1 LLPNPHESL
10 FLTSIAKEFYFFVKQ
25 KLFTLC
31 VNCSARKIP
40 LSNDHSRY
48 FLKSLAKGMQVLHI
62 MANAEEPLRLAEISR
77 LARTNNATATRI
89 CYTFSKLGYV
99 NRNRQG
105 RFQLTP
111 KLLSLG
117 HASMSTLSWRQ
128 MAQHYLEK
136 LAKQTAETVNLSV
149 LQSNE
154 LVYLVR
160 INNTGRIL
168 PFDLQLGSRLPL
180 HCTSMGKSM
189 LAFLD
194 SKQLDQVLKHYE
206 FTTLTHKTIGN
217 EKEFRRELA
226 RVRDQGYSVNDEEL
240 SVGLRSV
247 AVPIKDVEGHAIA
260 AINIAVPT
268 KRVSREHLERH
279 LAPMAIQC
287 AKDIQAAMGAVE
299 PSAKQGIG

>member
-1 LLPNPHESL
+1 
-10 FLTSIAKEFYFFVKQ
+10 
-25 KLFTLC
+25 
-31 VNCSARKIP
+31 
-40 LSNDHSRY
+40 
-48 FLKSLAKGMQVLHI
+48 MQVLHI

-77 LARTNNATATRI
+77 LAGTNNATATRI
-89 CYTFSKLGYV
+89 CYTFSELGFV
-99 NRNRQG
+99 SRNRQG

-128 MAQHYLEK
+128 MAQHYLEQ
-136 LAKQTAETVNLSV
+136 LAKQTGETVNLSM

-160 INNTGRIL
+160 INNAGRIL

-194 SKQLDQVLKHYE
+194 SEQLDQVLKNYE
-206 FTTLTHKTIGN
+206 FSALTHKTISN
-217 EKEFRRELA
+217 EKDFRGELA
-226 RVRDQGYSVNDEEL
+226 RVRDLGYSVNDEEL

-247 AVPIKDVEGHAIA
+247 AVPIKDADGHAIA

-268 KRVSREHLERH
+268 KRVSQDHLERH

-287 AKDIQAAMGAVE
+287 AKKIQAAMGTVE
-299 PSAKQGIG
+299 SNAK